1 MRWRLTTLRLSASP
15 TLLRLS
21 YSLLLSSSF
30 SPSLPPPRY
39 ETCVKSQTSLNYDD
53 VFRCARE
60 QGPGL
65 QIAAAGEG
73 KKRGIAF
80 APSLFLNGK
89 W

>member
-1 MRWRLTTLRLSASP
+1 METNYSP
-15 TLLRLS
+15 PLRLS
-21 YSLLLSSSF
+21 YSPPPLLLSPPLVVFLPLS
-30 SPSLPPPRY
+30 PPPRY

>member
-1 MRWRLTTLRLSASP
+1 
-15 TLLRLS
+15 
-21 YSLLLSSSF
+21 
-30 SPSLPPPRY
+30 
-39 ETCVKSQTSLNYDD
+39 

-89 W
+89 ERERERDRERDRE